1 MPQRSPEHGDAPVLS
16 NECDMRWVQC
26 EHCHFWHHW
35 VCAMYDDTQYKK
47 GRPYYCQKCA
57 ATYEPVTLTLTR
69 TLTLALT
76 RSTHCHND
84 LGLATANSL
93 AAVAVS

>member
-1 MPQRSPEHGDAPVLS
+1 MEECHVPQRSPEHGDAPVLS

-69 TLTLALT
+69 TLTLTLTVTLTLTLTQALT
-76 RSTHCHND
+76 CRCS
-84 LGLATANSL
+84 
-93 AAVAVS
+93 